1 MPLQNFEVDIMDI
14 DSKNIDKYY
23 YYQYRSSNNVDK
35 YWYWY
40 VNWCQYLSITISIHI
55 NTISTGI
62 NTISICIN
70 TINQSILTSAGW
82 GLVIFGLFPGVLSV
96 VVIVWFVVGLV
107 CGDGRGGPLDPG
119 GLPSNVKATYGP
131 AVEEEKG
138 EEQRYTKH
146 IISKL

>member
-1 MPLQNFEVDIMDI
+1 MKWPLQNFEVYIMDI

-23 YYQYRSSNNVDK
+23 YYQYRSSNNVDNIDNDMPID
-35 YWYWY
+35 
-40 VNWCQYLSITISIHI
+40 VNTYQYLYQYISIPYQYV
-55 NTISTGI
+55 
-62 NTISICIN
+62 SIPY
-70 TINQSILTSAGW
+70 QSILTSAGW

-131 AVEEEKG
+131 AEKEEKG
-138 EEQRYTKH
+138 EDKRYIKH
-146 IISKL
+146 IIIKL